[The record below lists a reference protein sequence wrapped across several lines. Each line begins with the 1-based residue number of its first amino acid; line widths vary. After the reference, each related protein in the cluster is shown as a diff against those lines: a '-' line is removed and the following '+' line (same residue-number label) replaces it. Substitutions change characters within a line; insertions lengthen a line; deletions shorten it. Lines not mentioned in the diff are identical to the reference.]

1 MTTTGTETHTGQER
15 ERVGERERERVGERE
30 KRRKIRR
37 GREGKNLSIHTVY
50 IL

>member
-1 MTTTGTETHTGQER
+1 MTTTGTETHTGQ
-15 ERVGERERERVGERE
+15 ERERVGERE